1 MPVEKTD
8 INQFLSLAKLHPV
21 MDVRSPGEYL
31 HAHIPGAYS
40 LPLFTDE
47 ERAVIGTAYKQRSR
61 EEAVNLGLG
70 FFGPNMKPLA
80 DKAKAVAK
88 EFYQK
93 KPNTND
99 NIILVHCWRGGMRSG
114 AVAWLLDLY
123 GYKVYVLSGGYK
135 NYRKWVL
142 DSFSASAPYTII
154 GGNTGSG
161 KTELLQALKE
171 KGEAVV
177 DLEGLAIHKGSAFGA
192 IGLPKQPG
200 QEMFENLLAMSL
212 KEQREK
218 LAQGKKT
225 IFLEDESQRIG
236 LVNIPGALWDNM
248 RKTQLFFLDIPFEK
262 RLDHII
268 EGYGS
273 LNKEELLGAID
284 RIKEKLGGQN
294 AKLAKELLEEG
305 KTKECFEI
313 LLSYYD
319 KLYLKSLNK
328 RENLKNICT
337 TIVCENVGGANIK
350 AVLSQL

>member
-61 EEAVNLGLG
+61 GEAVNLGLG

-80 DKAKAVAK
+80 DKAKALAE

-93 KPNTND
+93 KPNPND

-142 DSFSASAPYTII
+142 DSFSASAPYKII

-212 KEQREK
+212 KEEREK